1 MMTFFF
7 TAARDKCHNRAI
19 FHTIIYIIISGALT
33 VARTFYK
40 GCHAASFFYL
50 FSHDSC
56 NGFCHF
62 VSAYRTAIYRCFSGC
77 DCSCQ
82 SVASRISTATAVI
95 ARKLFSDGDLFFINF
110 HCKFL
115 SGYPKEQS
123 DHQSCAAYQSRS
135 NKYSCNH
142 KTPSLNHSGKSEE
155 RNGHQTCGQKYDR
168 HSPERFRYIVIFDFL
183 TKSCHQHDGDGK
195 SDCGSKTIDR
205 AFQDSVIILYI

>member
-1 MMTFFF
+1 MMTFFL
-7 TAARDKCHNRAI
+7 TAARDKCHNRTI

-62 VSAYRTAIYRCFSGC
+62 VAAYRTAIYRCFSGC

-135 NKYSCNH
+135 NKYSRNH

-155 RNGHQTCGQKYDR
+155 RNGH
-168 HSPERFRYIVIFDFL
+168 
-183 TKSCHQHDGDGK
+183 
-195 SDCGSKTIDR
+195 
-205 AFQDSVIILYI
+205 